1 MKKLNIGIFMDDFY
15 PNINGVVLVIDALAT
30 NMCKYANVTIVVPET
45 DSSEGDDEKPY
56 DIYRVNS
63 IHLPLTE
70 YHLGVPKLTLRK
82 TDRDLLAK
90 NFDIIH
96 IHSPFSMGKLGLRIA
111 KKLNIPA
118 IATMHTRFDFEFR
131 KYLKSD
137 HLSKLLI
144 HEIIKVYNKCNACI
158 AINNAMVKVFEDF
171 GYKGKPIIEYNG
183 TELKL
188 IDNPEEKVKK
198 INKMFKLKPDETM
211 LLFVGR
217 INEVKN
223 IFFILDVMKRL
234 KEKGIAYKMF
244 YVGTGPDEEK
254 LKKKIKEYKLDDRVI
269 MTGKITDREILST
282 LYYRAKLFIFPSLF
296 DASSLVQIEAASQ
309 KTPAVFI
316 EGSVTSDTVTNNVN
330 GFTAPN
336 DLEKF
341 TDRIIEILNDEKL
354 YKQVS
359 ENAHR
364 DLAKSWE
371 TISKETYQIYLDVI
385 DKYKRSNA

>member
-15 PNINGVVLVIDALAT
+15 PNINGVVLVIDALAR

-45 DSSEGDDEKPY
+45 ESSEGDDEKPY
-56 DIYRVNS
+56 EVYRVNS

-70 YHLGVPKLTLRK
+70 YHMGTPKLK
-82 TDRDLLAK
+82 PFKVEKDLIAK
-90 NFDIIH
+90 KFDIIH
-96 IHSPFSMGKLGLRIA
+96 IHSPFTMGKLGLHIA
-111 KKLNIPA
+111 KKLDVPA

-144 HEIIKVYNKCNACI
+144 HEIIKVYNKCFACI

-171 GYKGKPIIEYNG
+171 GYKGKPIVEYNG

-198 INKMFKLKPDETM
+198 INKMYNLKEDETV

-234 KEKGIAYKMF
+234 KEKGIEYKMLF
-244 YVGTGPDEEK
+244 VGTGPDEEK
-254 LKKKIKEYKLDDRVI
+254 LKKKIKEYKLSDRVI
-269 MTGKITDREILST
+269 MTGKITDRDILST
-282 LYYRAKLFIFPSLF
+282 IYYRAKLFVFPSLF

-309 KTPAVFI
+309 KTPTIFI

-330 GFTAPN
+330 GFKAPN
-336 DLEKF
+336 DLEEF
-341 TDRIIEILNDEKL
+341 TNRIIEILNDKKL
-354 YKQVS
+354 YEQVR

-371 TISKETYQIYLDVI
+371 TISKETYQIYLDII
-385 DKYKRSNA
+385 DKYNRSHA

>member
-1 MKKLNIGIFMDDFY
+1 MDDFY
-15 PNINGVVLVIDALAT
+15 PNINGVVLVIDALAR
-30 NMCKYANVTIVVPET
+30 NMCKYANVTVVVPET
-45 DSSEGDDEKPY
+45 ESSEGDDEKPY
-56 DIYRVNS
+56 EVYRVNS
-63 IHLPLTE
+63 FHLPLTE
-70 YHLGVPKLTLRK
+70 YHVGAPKLK
-82 TDRDLLAK
+82 PFKIEKELLAK
-90 NFDIIH
+90 KFDIVH
-96 IHSPFSMGKLGLRIA
+96 IHSPFTMGKLALRIA
-111 KKLNIPA
+111 KKLGIPA

-137 HLSKLLI
+137 HLSRILI
-144 HEIIKVYNKCNACI
+144 HEIIKVYNKCFACI

-171 GYKGKPIIEYNG
+171 GYKGKPIVEYNG

-188 IDNPEEKVKK
+188 IDHPEEKVKK
-198 INKMFKLKPDETM
+198 INKMFNLKEDETV

-234 KEKGIAYKMF
+234 KEKGIEYKML
-244 YVGTGPDEEK
+244 YVGTGPDEDK
-254 LKKKIKEYKLDDRVI
+254 LKRKIKEYKLEDNVI
-269 MTGKITDREILST
+269 MTGKITDRDILST
-282 LYYRAKLFIFPSLF
+282 IYYRAKLFVFPSLF

-341 TDRIIEILNDEKL
+341 TDRIIEILNDDKL
-354 YKQVS
+354 YKEVS

-385 DKYKRSNA
+385 EKYNRSNA